1 MTRVTQERPAPVELE
16 TLLRSAPGA
25 TFFHTPAWTQ
35 SLERSFP
42 RCEVSWL
49 VARDEK
55 GAIAGIMPAARL
67 ARGPFYRLQAL
78 PFGTYGD
85 PLARDPAA
93 RTALVEAFFDR
104 ARSIRCIGAAV
115 HSFGGTLA
123 DPVPRGAAVRA
134 EECRLVPLAGG
145 MEEVLARWSPKR
157 RQLARRAE
165 RAGVAA
171 RPLDTED
178 EARRFHALYAAQSS
192 AWGGVHPYPERLFIE
207 LFRRRGEGV
216 VMYGAFLD
224 GELLGGHVD
233 FFHGP
238 VAQAWQA
245 GMSPR
250 GNEHEAATMLLRA
263 ALADACAR
271 GMRTFNL
278 GSSAGDRGMIFF
290 KESLGGIEHRYPVLA
305 MRGALERLRGGG
317 GGR

>member
-1 MTRVTQERPAPVELE
+1 MTRVTQERPSPAEIDAFV
-16 TLLRSAPGA
+16 RGAPGA
-25 TFFHTPAWTQ
+25 TFFHTTAWTS

-42 RCEVSWL
+42 RCAISWL
-49 VARDEK
+49 VARDE
-55 GAIAGIMPAARL
+55 GGTIAGIMPAARL
-67 ARGPFYRLQAL
+67 SRGPFHRLLAL

-85 PLARDPAA
+85 PLAREPAA
-93 RTALVEAFFDR
+93 RAALVAAFFDR
-104 ARSIRCIGAAV
+104 ARSPLCLGAV
-115 HSFGGTLA
+115 LHCFGGTLS
-123 DPVPRGAAVRA
+123 DPVPRGAAARE

-145 MEEVLARWSPKR
+145 IEAVLARWSPKR

-165 RAGVAA
+165 RDGVTA

-178 EARRFHALYAAQSS
+178 EARRFHALYAAQSR
-192 AWGGVHPYPERLFIE
+192 AWGGVHPYPERLFVE

-216 VMYGAFLD
+216 VVYGAFLA

-233 FFHGP
+233 FFFGH

-250 GNEHEAATMLLRA
+250 GNEHEAATALLRA

-271 GMRTFNL
+271 GMLTFNL

-290 KESLGGIEHRYPVLA
+290 KESLGGIEHRYPVVEL
-305 MRGALERLRGGG
+305 RGPLERLRRGG